1 MLIRTIMLMLVNRK
15 QITPDTYLIVGL
27 ESNKLDSILV
37 KEPSDISNIN
47 TSQNQIVVKPL
58 SHLRRIPIPLP

>member
-1 MLIRTIMLMLVNRK
+1 MHIRTIMLMFVNRK

-58 SHLRRIPIPLP
+58 SPLRRIPIPLP